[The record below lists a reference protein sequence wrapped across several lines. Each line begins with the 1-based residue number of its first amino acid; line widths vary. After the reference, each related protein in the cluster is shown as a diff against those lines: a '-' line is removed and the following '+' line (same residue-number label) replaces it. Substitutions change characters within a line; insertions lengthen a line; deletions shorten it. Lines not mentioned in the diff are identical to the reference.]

1 MLADDI
7 FTLTCANVFVF
18 YFCRSQNQLVMK
30 SSFLLG
36 KIKPWIWPG
45 AFAVFAVALLFV
57 IYNHTQKPK
66 TFRERVEQHLGLNGS
81 HRVLEDYVKLYM
93 NDPKS
98 FEHVETK
105 YIMPKDTGVTA
116 TVYIMTYRGKNSL
129 GGVVTETIR
138 ATCDIKTGKVLN
150 VNTR

>member
-18 YFCRSQNQLVMK
+18 YFCRSQNQPIMK
-30 SSFLLG
+30 GIFLWG

-45 AFAVFAVALLFV
+45 IFAVLALALFV
-57 IYNHTQKPK
+57 AIYNHSQRPK
-66 TFRERVEQHLGLNGS
+66 TFREQVEQYLEINGS
-81 HRVLEDYVKLYM
+81 HRVLEDYVKAHM
-93 NDPKS
+93 NDPGS

-116 TVYIMTYRGKNSL
+116 TVYIMTYRGKNSF

-138 ATCDIKTGKVLN
+138 ATCYIKTGKVLS